1 MSIQDVRPNSQD
13 TAAFY
18 LANIYQV
25 LADPHRSNFSLPSS
39 PPAFSPP
46 TYAIW
51 VNTLWF
57 LSLVISLTCALLA
70 TLLQQWARAYNTI
83 TRPRLSA
90 HVRVRIHAFF
100 SEGVEKF
107 LLPWVVEAL
116 PALLHLSLYLFF
128 AGLVIFLW
136 NVDLT
141 MFRLV
146 LSWVGICTLLYGCF
160 TFMPVIHH
168 NSPYHTPLSSLAW
181 SVIASISFVV
191 LRAIRWLW
199 GRLLSR
205 AAYGRLRNL
214 ENNYHKLLSQGIRKT
229 SEQTARNLTSEAD
242 TRTFMK
248 TFESLNDDDELERFF
263 DGLLGF
269 QHSRVV
275 GNPLLRLTEAQKSRL
290 SEELTEFM
298 DRTFSSDL
306 LPESVKHR
314 RAIICAKAIDPVYFP
329 EAFQWMFY
337 KIVSEDHYEP
347 LLTPEIG
354 QIVKGWGNSGDQRT
368 YLLVKAMVSGII
380 ARAQRDSDRWFTLA
394 SDELGVRK
402 SVLRDYAAQGD
413 NLSLAILIHLIRNHF
428 YLFRGQSWQ
437 YRFSFVLETASGF
450 NVRDTSPKLQHEF
463 CVLWNEVVHQAKAY
477 DIGSIPRYILRHIRN
492 VYIALHKN
500 TDAAPTK
507 FSSFTS
513 DDDYVLLV
521 LSSYPACSVPDH
533 HPDSATYIH
542 ETIVRTT
549 SAPDFPPRANPTSV
563 GSSSSALTRVPAIAR
578 SMDVLPVDN
587 NISAAFSQPAHQ
599 IPAGGLLHSTA
610 AGAAQGNDADRTV
623 AHSTTERSTS
633 THLLPS
639 TSPPG
644 TGGHQ
649 LNADPPVSSPDG
661 SEIPSSSPIPVLDD
675 ISVARPKLSS
685 DPLSDHAPYGPES
698 QPVIPAPAPPAQS
711 VSESEWSTAVEG
723 ESAIFEDEDASG
735 SPLVS

>member
-1 MSIQDVRPNSQD
+1 M
-13 TAAFY
+13 
-18 LANIYQV
+18 
-25 LADPHRSNFSLPSS
+25 H
-39 PPAFSPP
+39 
-46 TYAIW
+46 
-51 VNTLWF
+51 
-57 LSLVISLTCALLA
+57 
-70 TLLQQWARAYNTI
+70 
-83 TRPRLSA
+83 
-90 HVRVRIHAFF
+90 VRIHAFF

-136 NVDLT
+136 NVNLT

-146 LSWVGICTLLYGCF
+146 LSWVGLCTFLYGCF

-168 NSPYHTPLSSLAW
+168 NSPYRTPLSSLAW
-181 SVIASISFVV
+181 SVIAGIPFVV
-191 LRAIRWLW
+191 LRAIRWLGGCLFSW
-199 GRLLSR
+199 
-205 AAYGRLRNL
+205 AAYGRLCNL
-214 ENNYHKLLSQGIRKT
+214 EHKYHKLLSQGIRKT
-229 SEQTARNLTSEAD
+229 SEQTALKLTSEVD
-242 TRTFMK
+242 TRTFMR
-248 TFESLNDDDELERFF
+248 TFGCLNDDDELERFF
-263 DGLLGF
+263 DGLPGF

-306 LPESVKHR
+306 LPESVKTR
-314 RAIICAKAIDPVYFP
+314 RAIICAKAIDPAHFP
-329 EAFQWMFY
+329 KAFQWMFD
-337 KIVSEDHYEP
+337 KIVSEDQYESFV
-347 LLTPEIG
+347 TPEIG
-354 QIVKGWGNSGDQRT
+354 HIVKSWGNSRDEGT
-368 YLLVKAMVSGII
+368 NLLVKAMASGII
-380 ARAQRDSDRWFTLA
+380 ARAQRNSVRWFTLA
-394 SDELGVRK
+394 SNELGVRK
-402 SVLRDYAAQGD
+402 SVLQDYATQGD
-413 NLSLAILIHLIRNHF
+413 NLSLTILIHVIHNHF
-428 YLFRGQSWQ
+428 HLFRGQSWQ
-437 YRFSFVLETASGF
+437 SKISFILETASRF
-450 NVRDTSPKLQHEF
+450 NVRDTSPELQHEF
-463 CVLWNEVVHQAKAY
+463 CVLWNEVVREAKVSN
-477 DIGSIPRYILRHIRN
+477 IGSIPRYILRHIRN
-492 VYIALHKN
+492 IYIALHKN
-500 TDAAPTK
+500 TNAAPTR
-507 FSSFTS
+507 FLFFTS
-513 DDDYVLLV
+513 DDDDVLLEP
-521 LSSYPACSVPDH
+521 SSYPACNVPDH
-533 HPDSATYIH
+533 HPDSANCIH

-549 SAPDFPPRANPTSV
+549 SAPDFAPRANPTSV
-563 GSSSSALTRVPAIAR
+563 GSASSALTRVPAIAR

-587 NISAAFSQPAHQ
+587 NISVAFSQPAHQ

-644 TGGHQ
+644 AGGHQ
-649 LNADPPVSSPDG
+649 LNADPPVSSTDG
-661 SEIPSSSPIPVLDD
+661 SDIPSSSPIPVLDD